1 MNKDDVDLKFPL
13 VQQVR
18 TWRSSDQLQCGKSM
32 YVRVLSFLAES
43 QGLIV
48 IVLITHFYMFTSMC
62 SPPQAPQP

>member
-1 MNKDDVDLKFPL
+1 MNKDNMNLKFPL

-18 TWRSSDQLQCGKSM
+18 TWRSSDQLQHGKSAR
-32 YVRVLSFLAES
+32 VGVLSFLVES

-48 IVLITHFYMFTSMC
+48 IDLIVHLYAFTSMR

>member
-1 MNKDDVDLKFPL
+1 MNLKFPL

-18 TWRSSDQLQCGKSM
+18 TWRSSDRLQHGKSPR
-32 YVRVLSFLAES
+32 VRVLSFLVES

-48 IVLITHFYMFTSMC
+48 IDLIVHLYVFTSMH